1 MLVLIKWNQLE
12 NDEVEANDYEE
23 VDENELKFEIN
34 EDLYQREKR
43 RSNEVMPTLS
53 ICWLYCIQMV

>member
-53 ICWLYCIQMV
+53 ISWLYCIQMV